1 LSSPGVSLAGTPGDV
16 RAVLPASDATAAS
29 ADDFLSALS
38 PAATARASAR
48 LGALRDLDA
57 ELERALD
64 AERSDRSDEGHTMR
78 GSAETSTKAFVE
90 ASSSKEGF
98 PLEASLG
105 GSKSL
110 WGKVRTLFGA
120 APAAAAPAAAVG
132 SCLCACP
139 GAGSGRADACYD
151 VDLAVSAD
159 ADGPAACARLASS
172 GANADVCPATGV
184 VQRCEAR
191 ADADED
197 ADAIGSVLRGSSSSK
212 KKSSKKSSKKGGE
225 SEKTNPKKTNPK
237 QTSTREIRISA
248 SNLRATP
255 NAANAARPL
264 RSGVLGSVQ
273 TAGAYECVKTARCPS
288 AADDTD
294 ARPPEDR
301 EDRED
306 RDTQWR
312 ASYSFLVEAYECDA
326 ASFARCEWAPA
337 ARCPAGEAGG
347 TLGAAKALYP
357 ESANP
362 TRSPRREWAVRLESF
377 AAGAAAVAFAAAAFA
392 AAKAARAA
400 GRGRRF
406 GVSSASHSD
415 DLECAFPGVA
425 DGVSNPSSATNDGDA
440 PRKRFGL
447 TRRGFG
453 VDPDALT
460 RGVWRALGGLEATA
474 AAGEREPL
482 LGPDV
487 DVVIDPEDPAA
498 SRLSESRG
506 ARRKV
511 VFDVDEALAEP
522 LGVAGGGDLEGAPA
536 APEAE
541 GDREA
546 RAAAAAE
553 RAAKAARAAR
563 LARAKAAREEAE
575 RRLNDSRTN
584 ASRAKRAKK
593 REEDTKNSQTPVGE
607 LSREALLERARGAL
621 PRRANAAGDTGIPG
635 GA

>member
-1 LSSPGVSLAGTPGDV
+1 
-16 RAVLPASDATAAS
+16 
-29 ADDFLSALS
+29 
-38 PAATARASAR
+38 
-48 LGALRDLDA
+48 
-57 ELERALD
+57 
-64 AERSDRSDEGHTMR
+64 M
-78 GSAETSTKAFVE
+78 
-90 ASSSKEGF
+90 
-98 PLEASLG
+98 
-105 GSKSL
+105 
-110 WGKVRTLFGA
+110 
-120 APAAAAPAAAVG
+120 
-132 SCLCACP
+132 
-139 GAGSGRADACYD
+139 
-151 VDLAVSAD
+151 
-159 ADGPAACARLASS
+159 
-172 GANADVCPATGV
+172 
-184 VQRCEAR
+184 
-191 ADADED
+191 
-197 ADAIGSVLRGSSSSK
+197 
-212 KKSSKKSSKKGGE
+212 
-225 SEKTNPKKTNPK
+225 
-237 QTSTREIRISA
+237 
-248 SNLRATP
+248 
-255 NAANAARPL
+255 
-264 RSGVLGSVQ
+264 
-273 TAGAYECVKTARCPS
+273 KTARCPS
-288 AADDTD
+288 AADDT
-294 ARPPEDR
+294 ARPPE
-301 EDRED
+301 EDGD

-312 ASYSFLVEAYECDA
+312 ASFSFLVEAYECDA

-347 TLGAAKALYP
+347 TLGAAKALSGFANP

-362 TRSPRREWAVRLESF
+362 TPPRREWAVRLESF

-392 AAKAARAA
+392 AAKAARNFAA

-425 DGVSNPSSATNDGDA
+425 DGLSNPSSATNDGDA

-474 AAGEREPL
+474 AESGEREPL
-482 LGPDV
+482 LGLGPDV
-487 DVVIDPEDPAA
+487 DVSIDPVDAA
-498 SRLSESRG
+498 SERLSESRPRDADANVAYVSEPKTEKTKTETVGGSAETTLRG

-511 VFDVDEALAEP
+511 VFDVDEALA
-522 LGVAGGGDLEGAPA
+522 A

-575 RRLNDSRTN
+575 RRLATRTN
-584 ASRAKRAKK
+584 DVRVAKHAKK
-593 REEDTKNSQTPVGE
+593 REEDTKNTQTPVGE

-635 GA
+635 GEV